1 MKIHMKFWLATTLI
15 MGILTAGCGF
25 HLRGQVDIP
34 YSSLYVDGNSGSP
47 LVTNLQRIIRAGGHN
62 DRLAKSSDTAERT
75 IQIMSET
82 NSKIILSLSGAGRV
96 TEYQLQYR
104 VKYRLLAPKGKE
116 ILTPV
121 TIVLS
126 RDMSYSD
133 TLVLAK
139 TEEEQLLYRDMQT
152 DAAQQ
157 ILRRIALLH

>member
-1 MKIHMKFWLATTLI
+1 MKIRMKFWLAATLI
-15 MGILTAGCGF
+15 MSTFTTGCGF

-34 YSSLYVDGNSGSP
+34 YSSLYVDGNPGSP
-47 LVTNLQRIIRAGGHN
+47 LVTNLQRIIRTGGHN

-82 NSKIILSLSGAGRV
+82 NSKVILSLSGAGRV

-121 TIVLS
+121 EIALR
-126 RDMSYSD
+126 RDMSYND

-139 TEEEQLLYRDMQT
+139 SEEEQLLYRDMQT